1 MKEKKDIPS
10 KPDGLGTFGGEQT
23 EIGTFSQLFVFRPMT
38 YMHIKYQISLPFV
51 SISDSLICQYI
62 AIYLN

>member
-10 KPDGLGTFGGEQT
+10 KPDSLGTFGGEQT

-38 YMHIKYQISLPFV
+38 YMHIKYQISLPFI
-51 SISDSLICQYI
+51 SISDS
-62 AIYLN
+62 